1 MPLGFVT
8 SPALANL
15 YLKEFDGLLYGKLKK
30 MDIKR
35 PIYTRYADDM
45 VISFQSQEDYLEKIE
60 LIRSEIDNLLKRVH
74 LSINHKKTKII
85 NLEKT
90 NHVRITGVS
99 ITKDKNNYRH
109 LSVGRKLKNHIFWS
123 AINQYDKEEKD
134 YNEIAHIKGLYSFV
148 LSIEKNGV
156 ENGYSDKMKSLLVE
170 RGYETLKQLLSSLGN
185 DELNKN
191 EIDDL
196 GSH

>member
-1 MPLGFVT
+1 
-8 SPALANL
+8 
-15 YLKEFDGLLYGKLKK
+15 

-170 RGYETLKQLLSSLGN
+170 RGYETLKQLLNSFGN
-185 DELNKN
+185 D
-191 EIDDL
+191 
-196 GSH
+196 

>member
-1 MPLGFVT
+1 M
-8 SPALANL
+8 
-15 YLKEFDGLLYGKLKK
+15 KEKELTKSD
-30 MDIKR
+30 KR
-35 PIYTRYADDM
+35 ICENIVFA
-45 VISFQSQEDYLEKIE
+45 VHSNEK
-60 LIRSEIDNLLKRVH
+60 
-74 LSINHKKTKII
+74 
-85 NLEKT
+85 
-90 NHVRITGVS
+90 
-99 ITKDKNNYRH
+99 
-109 LSVGRKLKNHIFWS
+109 
-123 AINQYDKEEKD
+123 EKD

>member
-148 LSIEKNGV
+148 LSIEKTV
-156 ENGYSDKMKSLLVE
+156 WKMVIQI
-170 RGYETLKQLLSSLGN
+170 R
-185 DELNKN
+185 
-191 EIDDL
+191 
-196 GSH
+196 

>member
-1 MPLGFVT
+1 MST
-8 SPALANL
+8 SIILIILIVIIGL
-15 YLKEFDGLLYGKLKK
+15 YVF
-30 MDIKR
+30 I
-35 PIYTRYADDM
+35 
-45 VISFQSQEDYLEKIE
+45 
-60 LIRSEIDNLLKRVH
+60 
-74 LSINHKKTKII
+74 
-85 NLEKT
+85 T
-90 NHVRITGVS
+90 NKS
-99 ITKDKNNYRH
+99 N
-109 LSVGRKLKNHIFWS
+109 
-123 AINQYDKEEKD
+123 KEEKD

>member
-1 MPLGFVT
+1 M
-8 SPALANL
+8 
-15 YLKEFDGLLYGKLKK
+15 
-30 MDIKR
+30 
-35 PIYTRYADDM
+35 
-45 VISFQSQEDYLEKIE
+45 
-60 LIRSEIDNLLKRVH
+60 
-74 LSINHKKTKII
+74 
-85 NLEKT
+85 
-90 NHVRITGVS
+90 S

-191 EIDDL
+191 ESWFFSGKPCKICNIRRSIQTNRSVTFLTVKRDVDL
-196 GSH
+196 FIKANLNAVGFGVIYSKDYLNHK